1 MVIVTY
7 NSERYLADCIRSIRE
22 FQPLAQDCAR
32 GKLRQSTSVRS
43 LIREWQLESRI
54 IVIYRDPNV
63 GYARGANLG
72 PPRCLVLSDT
82 FSF

>member
-22 FQPLAQDCAR
+22 FQPLANIVLVENS
-32 GKLRQSTSVRS
+32 GKAPLVRS

-54 IVIYRDPNV
+54 IVIDPGSNV
-63 GYARGANLG
+63 GYARGANLWASSG
-72 PPRCLVLSDT
+72 VVW
-82 FSF
+82 F